1 VIPHLV
7 SALRPGVDGVPL
19 RLPWRQHP
27 EPGPASLDDA
37 SLVARARHD
46 YAAFAPIY
54 DRHFAG
60 VYGYCYRLLGSQE
73 AAEDAAQ
80 QVFAQALAALPRY
93 QETGR
98 FRSWLYAIAHHI
110 VSEQRAVRRHNP
122 LDEEPGLHDPGR
134 TPEEEVLHAL
144 ERGDLHEAI
153 SRLPADQRRVIELR
167 LAGLKGREIAA
178 ELGRSH
184 EAIRMLQLRAL
195 DRLATEL
202 GGSPARTRRGTG
214 ARHGA

>member
-1 VIPHLV
+1 M
-7 SALRPGVDGVPL
+7 PL

-27 EPGPASLDDA
+27 DPGPVSLDDA
-37 SLVARARHD
+37 GLVARARQD

-60 VYGYCYRLLGSQE
+60 VYGYCYRLLGSPE

-80 QVFAQALAALPRY
+80 QVFAQALTALPRY

-98 FRSWLYAIAHHI
+98 FRSWLYAIAHHVI
-110 VSEQRAVRRHNP
+110 SEQRAARRDHP
-122 LDEEPGLHDPGR
+122 LDDEPELHDPGQS
-134 TPEEEVLHAL
+134 PEEEVLRAL

-153 SRLPADQRRVIELR
+153 TRLPADQRRVIELR

-184 EAIRMLQLRAL
+184 EAVRMLQLRAL
-195 DRLATEL
+195 DHLAAEL
-202 GGSPARTRRGTG
+202 GGKANRPRRGTG